1 MITNRLKEL
10 GYSYTPAPLKP
21 EGFPFNSAVRVGNL
35 VYTSGQVPFLEGNKI
50 QGKVGSEIDVEEAK
64 KAAEICAFNC
74 IRAVGSVCDI
84 ESISRVVK
92 VFGMVN
98 CSKEFNNTSSIING
112 ASEFFIDVF
121 GDKGMHARSAV
132 GMQLPS
138 DWAVEVEAIF
148 EVTD

>member
-1 MITNRLKEL
+1 MIINKLKDL
-10 GYSYTPAPLKP
+10 GYSYSPSPLKP

-35 VYTSGQVPFLEGNKI
+35 VYTSGQVPFWENYKI
-50 QGKVGSEIDVEEAK
+50 IGKVGSEIDLEEAK

-74 IRAVGSVCDI
+74 IRAAGSVCDI

-98 CSKEFNNTSSIING
+98 CSEKFNNTSSIING
-112 ASEFFIDVF
+112 ASEFFNNVF
-121 GDKGMHARSAV
+121 EEKGAHARSAV

-138 DWAVEVEAIF
+138 DWAVEIEAIF
-148 EVTD
+148 EVNE

>member
-1 MITNRLKEL
+1 MIIDRLKEL
-10 GYSYTPAPLKP
+10 GYSYSPAPLKP
-21 EGFPFNSAVRVGNL
+21 QGFPFNSAVRVGNL
-35 VYTSGQVPFLEGNKI
+35 VFTSGQVPFYENKKI
-50 QGKVGSEIDVEEAK
+50 QGKVGSEIDIEEAK

-98 CSKEFNNTSSIING
+98 CSEKFNDTSSIING
-112 ASEFFIDVF
+112 ASEFFNNVF
-121 GDKGMHARSAV
+121 EEKGAHARSAV

-138 DWAVEVEAIF
+138 DWAVEIEAIF
-148 EVTD
+148 EVID

>member
-1 MITNRLKEL
+1 MIINRLKEL

-35 VYTSGQVPFLEGNKI
+35 VFTSGQVPFLEGNKI

>member
-1 MITNRLKEL
+1 MIIDRLKEL
-10 GYSYTPAPLKP
+10 GYSYSPAPLKP
-21 EGFPFNSAVRVGNL
+21 QGFPFNSAVRVGNL
-35 VYTSGQVPFLEGNKI
+35 VFTSGQVPFFENNKI

-98 CSKEFNNTSSIING
+98 CSEKFNDTSSIING
-112 ASEFFIDVF
+112 ASEFFNNVF
-121 GDKGMHARSAV
+121 EEKGAHARSAV

-138 DWAVEVEAIF
+138 DWAVEIEAIF
-148 EVTD
+148 EVID